1 MKARLMALSTLMA
14 FTLYAPTTLANT
26 QSTQNGTRSINGVKW
41 HKTKTVSAENLANQ
55 NIPYGAT
62 SVFFIRPLDGDDIQ
76 TSANVAINDRFQT
89 SLQPGNFSQVY
100 SCSGINEISAD
111 ITGRKH
117 NDLSINKLTFNLTP
131 NDSYFFYVDVTGQG
145 HASVKHISKNDA
157 LRLMQNMPHQ
167 THQISRVV
175 PNCQVPPPPP
185 VIPVMPPPPTP
196 PVIERHTIDLE
207 VLFDTDKHFV
217 KEQYMT
223 RIIEVAQFMRQYPNA
238 VANIEGHTD
247 SRASDSYN
255 QALSQRRVDAV
266 RKILIERFGIAP
278 DRLNAVGYGES
289 RPIASNDT
297 PEGRQLNRRVVAVF
311 DNY

>member
-1 MKARLMALSTLMA
+1 MKSKLLALSTLMA
-14 FTLYAPTTLANT
+14 FTLYAPIALANP

-41 HKTKTVSAENLANQ
+41 HKTKAVDAQSLANQ
-55 NIPYGAT
+55 TVPNGAT

-111 ITGRKH
+111 ITGHKH

-145 HASVKHISKNDA
+145 QTSVKHITKDSA

-175 PNCQVPPPPP
+175 PNCPVPPPPP
-185 VIPVMPPPPTP
+185 PVMPVMPPAP
-196 PVIERHTIDLE
+196 PVQRHTIDLE

-266 RKILIERFGIAP
+266 RRILIERFGIAP

-289 RPIASNDT
+289 RPVASNAT

>member
-1 MKARLMALSTLMA
+1 MKSLFLTLPIMLTLMFSNTA
-14 FTLYAPTTLANT
+14 FAE
-26 QSTQNGTRSINGVKW
+26 SKDGSRSINGVKW
-41 HKTKTVSAENLANQ
+41 DKTKAISAQSLLDRE
-55 NIPYGAT
+55 IPYGAT
-62 SVFFIRPLDGDDIQ
+62 SVFFIRPLDGDEIQ
-76 TSANVAINDRFQT
+76 SSANVAINDRFQV
-89 SLQPGNFSQVY
+89 SLQPGNFSHVY
-100 SCSGINEISAD
+100 SCSGINELSAD

-131 NDSYFFYVDVTGQG
+131 NDSYFFFVDVDNSGY
-145 HASVKHISKNDA
+145 ASIKHITKDSA
-157 LRLMQNMPHQ
+157 MSLMQNMPHQ

-185 VIPVMPPPPTP
+185 VIPVMPPAP
-196 PVIERHTIDLE
+196 PVQRHTIDLE

-217 KEQYMT
+217 KEQYMR
-223 RIIEVAQFMRQYPNA
+223 RIIEVAEFMRQHPTA

-255 QALSQRRVDAV
+255 QALSQRRVNAV

-289 RPIASNDT
+289 RPIATNDT
-297 PEGRQLNRRVVAVF
+297 PEGRQKNRRVVAVF